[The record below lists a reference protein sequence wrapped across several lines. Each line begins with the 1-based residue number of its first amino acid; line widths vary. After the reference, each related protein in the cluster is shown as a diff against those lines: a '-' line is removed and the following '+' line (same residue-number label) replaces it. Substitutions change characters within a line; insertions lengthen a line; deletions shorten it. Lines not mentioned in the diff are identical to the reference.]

1 MDIDICI
8 LFVNDSK
15 GEIFMYEVQYLDL
28 VLTEKSVS
36 LFEKNQYILN
46 VDSRSNKTKIKNWIE
61 LFFNV
66 KVIGVNSYRPP
77 QKKEKRGNIKQI
89 MKHRMH
95 YKRMIITLKPGYSIP
110 LFPSK

>member
-1 MDIDICI
+1 
-8 LFVNDSK
+8 
-15 GEIFMYEVQYLDL
+15 MYEVQCLDF
-28 VLTEKSVS
+28 VLTEKSVN

-46 VDSRSNKTKIKNWIE
+46 VDSGSNKTKIKNWIE

-66 KVIGVNSYRPP
+66 KVIGVNSYQPP
-77 QKKEKRGNIKQI
+77 QKKEKRGNRKQK

-95 YKRMIITLKPGYSIP
+95 SKRIIITLKPGDSIP